1 MNQENVTYDNIMHGF
16 AEVGLK
22 EGDVVLVHSS
32 LSAFGWV
39 DGGADVVIDA
49 LLDTVGGAGTIVV
62 PTFTWRPFRDQPR
75 VRFDLQNTSVK
86 DEVGIIAETFRQR
99 PRAQRSTHMI
109 HSVAAI
115 GPDMGNVMG
124 EGKRS
129 FGHGSTFHQLYGLD
143 AWCLLVGVEF
153 TSCTEL
159 HACEEYMQVP
169 YRYYR
174 SYAGST
180 VIMPDG
186 TEIPSHSVE
195 YLCYAGF
202 RNDFGKMRQVLG
214 AHDVLNTTEI
224 GEALVTNVR
233 IRDIFD
239 TTVDYMK
246 DNIGFLLTEDS
257 QKLLQ
262 AVPNG
267 TVQPENVWRGYGR
280 MYM

>member
-1 MNQENVTYDNIMHGF
+1 MHDQNVTYDDIMNGL
-16 AEVGLK
+16 AEVGLR

-39 DGGADVVIDA
+39 DGGADVAIDA
-49 LLDTVGGAGTIVV
+49 LLDTVGAAGTVVV
-62 PTFTWRPFRDQPR
+62 PTFTWGPFRNQPR
-75 VRFDLQNTSVK
+75 VTFDLQNTPVK

-99 PRAQRSTHMI
+99 PEAQRSTHI
-109 HSVAAI
+109 VHSVAAI

-124 EGKRS
+124 EGKSS

-143 AWCLLVGVEF
+143 AWCLLVGVDF
-153 TSCTEL
+153 SSCTQL

-180 VIMPDG
+180 VILPDG
-186 TEIPSHSVE
+186 TEMPSQSVE

-202 RNDFGKMRQVLG
+202 RNDFGKMRQVLDKHG
-214 AHDVLNTTEI
+214 VLNTAQVGKAT
-224 GEALVTNVR
+224 VTNVR
-233 IRDIFD
+233 IRDIFH

-257 QKLLQ
+257 QKLLE
-262 AVPNG
+262 AAPSG
-267 TVQPENVWRGYGR
+267 AVQPKTVWRGCGHT
-280 MYM
+280 